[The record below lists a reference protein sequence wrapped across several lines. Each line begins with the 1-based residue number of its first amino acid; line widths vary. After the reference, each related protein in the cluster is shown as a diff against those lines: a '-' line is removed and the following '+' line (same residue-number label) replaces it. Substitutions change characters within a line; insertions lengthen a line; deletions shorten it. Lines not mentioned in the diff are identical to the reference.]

1 MMIKQLLPPNQPFSH
16 LNLLMLG
23 NKSDITDDIKAVI
36 DITKVPT
43 DNKAI
48 SANNEN
54 IRIVC

>member
-1 MMIKQLLPPNQPFSH
+1 MVINQLLKPSKPFSR
-16 LNLLMLG
+16 LNLLMWS
-23 NKSDITDDIKAVI
+23 NKSDITDDMKAVI

-54 IRIVC
+54 ITIY

>member
-1 MMIKQLLPPNQPFSH
+1 MMINQLLPPSQHSSH

-23 NKSDITDDIKAVI
+23 NKSDITDDMKAVI

-54 IRIVC
+54 ITIY